1 MQENMFRFC
10 SFVVFTTLVFLG
22 TAQWGVAGG
31 VAAMRPFLI
40 SAIHFDAELKSGKMS
55 VLDLAPLAIKYGAQ
69 GVEYR
74 DIYWKDKTKELPA
87 VRDQAARL
95 KLVVTYTTVTTLYS
109 NDTQKQAKLL
119 TDIEDAKA
127 LNAPLLRVN
136 LGVRPAAE
144 PEAAGQREA
153 ARKAIEFASRSG
165 VKLALENNSAAPG
178 EQLSDIKAT
187 LEEFNSPVLGTN
199 MDFANYATTG
209 QDPLNAIQALSPWI
223 IYVHAKDAEKTDKGW
238 KTTYLGGG
246 TLPLKEIFAA
256 LEKTGRS
263 FLFCFEFPGAGDP
276 EGGLVKSRAYLAE
289 GK

>member
-1 MQENMFRFC
+1 MQEKMFRFC
-10 SFVVFTTLVFLG
+10 CFVVLAAFVFLG
-22 TAQWGVAGG
+22 TAQWG

-55 VLDLAPLAIKYGAQ
+55 VLDLAPLAVKYGAQ

-95 KLVVTYTTVTTLYS
+95 NLIVTYTTVTTLYS
-109 NDTQKQAKLL
+109 NDTQKQARLI

-127 LNAPLLRVN
+127 LNSPLLRVN
-136 LGVRPAAE
+136 LGVRPTTG

-153 ARKAIEFASRSG
+153 AMQAIEFASRSG
-165 VKLALENNSAAPG
+165 VRLALENNSAAPG

-209 QDPLNAIQALSPWI
+209 QDPLNAIQTLAPWI

-238 KTTYLGGG
+238 KVYDVMIAGISLVQNYRSNFTT
-246 TLPLKEIFAA
+246 EIQKNGIDG
-256 LEKTGRS
+256 LIKT
-263 FLFCFEFPGAGDP
+263 
-276 EGGLVKSRAYLAE
+276 LAE
-289 GK
+289 KNKSLGHQQAAKK

>member
-1 MQENMFRFC
+1 MQEKMFRFC
-10 SFVVFTTLVFLG
+10 CFVVLAVLVFLG
-22 TAQWGVAGG
+22 TARWG

-40 SAIHFDAELKSGKMS
+40 SAVHFDAELKSGKMS
-55 VLDLAPLAIKYGAQ
+55 VLDLAPLAAKYGAQ

-74 DIYWKDKTKELPA
+74 DIYWKDKAKELPA
-87 VRDQAARL
+87 VRDQAAGL
-95 KLVVTYTTVTTLYS
+95 ELVVTYTTVTTLYS
-109 NDTQKQAKLL
+109 NDTQKQARLL
-119 TDIEDAKA
+119 ADIEDAKA
-127 LNAPLLRVN
+127 LNAQLLRVN
-136 LGVRPAAE
+136 LGVRPAAG

-153 ARKAIEFASRSG
+153 ARKAIESASRSG
-165 VKLALENNSAAPG
+165 VKLALENNATAPG

-199 MDFANYATTG
+199 IDFANYATSG
-209 QDPLNAIQALSPWI
+209 QDPLNAIQALAPWI

-246 TLPLKEIFAA
+246 TLPLKEILSA
-256 LEKTGRS
+256 LDKTGRS

-276 EGGLVKSRAYLAE
+276 EGGLVKSRAYLAG